1 MIARPS
7 TRRSACQ
14 RPYRLLA
21 ALVALALIG
30 LARPAAAQN
39 PPAAPSP
46 GALLVAKQIVELKG
60 ARQLFTPLVR
70 GVVEKVKDQFMQTNF
85 MWGKDLNEVA
95 AKLEKDYAP
104 RVDELVD
111 MAARIYASHFTE
123 ASRILSVSGR
133 PQVDHRGTEG
143 ARREHGKR
151 RQLGR
156 RSRRRGRRQN
166 SRRDEKTRARPL
178 GWPITTSIC
187 SSSAAAP
194 AACAPRGLP
203 HSMARALCWPK
214 NIGSAAP
221 A

>member
-7 TRRSACQ
+7 ARRSACQ

-39 PPAAPSP
+39 PPPAPSP

-123 ASRILSVSGR
+123 TRRKKNFPFFFYSPCPPPTRHKR
-133 PQVDHRGTEG
+133 DH
-143 ARREHGKR
+143 
-151 RQLGR
+151 
-156 RSRRRGRRQN
+156 
-166 SRRDEKTRARPL
+166 P
-178 GWPITTSIC
+178 
-187 SSSAAAP
+187 
-194 AACAPRGLP
+194 
-203 HSMARALCWPK
+203 
-214 NIGSAAP
+214 
-221 A
+221 